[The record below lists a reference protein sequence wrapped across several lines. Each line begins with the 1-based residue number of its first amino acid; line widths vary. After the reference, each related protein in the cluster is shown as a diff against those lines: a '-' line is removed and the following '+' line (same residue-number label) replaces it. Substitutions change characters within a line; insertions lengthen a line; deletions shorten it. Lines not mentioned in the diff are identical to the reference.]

1 MEEKTWGE
9 INSVHNIPA
18 KHTLELARAW
28 SYHTLGVDSED
39 TGIFLLI
46 CSSKQ

>member
-1 MEEKTWGE
+1 MAEKTWGE

-18 KHTLELARAW
+18 KHTLELAHAW

-39 TGIFLLI
+39 TGIFLSI

>member
-1 MEEKTWGE
+1 MAKKTRGE
-9 INSVHNIPA
+9 NNSVHNIPA
-18 KHTLELARAW
+18 KHTLELARAL